1 MESPFSRHFFR
12 TAVRRTPI
20 ARRRLLVCFSPPLLL
35 SPSRHAPRTKT
46 SDASVGRILKY
57 TGLFGGVQ
65 GFYALMAMVR
75 NKNHGFAAQNGR
87 HGAD

>member
-1 MESPFSRHFFR
+1 MP
-12 TAVRRTPI
+12 
-20 ARRRLLVCFSPPLLL
+20 
-35 SPSRHAPRTKT
+35 PRTKT

-75 NKNHGFAAQNGR
+75 NKITALLLKTGGMELEKR
-87 HGAD
+87 